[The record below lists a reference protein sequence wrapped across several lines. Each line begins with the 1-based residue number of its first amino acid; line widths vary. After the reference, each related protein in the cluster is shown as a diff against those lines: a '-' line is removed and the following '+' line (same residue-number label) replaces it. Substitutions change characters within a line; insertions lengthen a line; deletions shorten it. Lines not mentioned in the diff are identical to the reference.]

1 MAKAMNIA
9 PSYLCEIEKGRRDPG
24 PEFFIKFAWIYHVN
38 LNFLFFDAVDM
49 FVDDEGVIKKE
60 DLDISTEID
69 TIQKVTWFMENSV
82 HIKSLIFMTL
92 NKALYFPET
101 NPIYFWLGFHAFNS
115 ASGYDISSQ
124 LLPFDLS
131 KIFSVDGPSKFLN
144 GFLNFCNFGQ
154 NLNFSRL

>member
-1 MAKAMNIA
+1 VYEIASRLKKVRENLKIKQKDMAKAMNIA

-92 NKALYFPET
+92 NKALYLEKE
-101 NPIYFWLGFHAFNS
+101 I
-115 ASGYDISSQ
+115 IKQ
-124 LLPFDLS
+124 DLDRS
-131 KIFSVDGPSKFLN
+131 KK
-144 GFLNFCNFGQ
+144 Q
-154 NLNFSRL
+154 K